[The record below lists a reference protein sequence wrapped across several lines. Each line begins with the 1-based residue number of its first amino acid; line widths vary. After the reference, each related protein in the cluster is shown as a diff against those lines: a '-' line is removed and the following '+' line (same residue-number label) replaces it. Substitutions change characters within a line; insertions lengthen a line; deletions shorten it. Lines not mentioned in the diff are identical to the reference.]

1 MPEMTNVEAAEAK
14 IRSAN
19 EVARRYVD
27 RHLRKARKD
36 LQNALQRNAPVEDVK
51 NLIEKT
57 QALSWLMFLVD
68 HAQTEE
74 KKDAQDHTA

>member
-1 MPEMTNVEAAEAK
+1 MPEMINVEAAEAR

-19 EVARRYVD
+19 EVAQRYVD

-36 LQNALQRNAPVEDVK
+36 LQNALQRNAPVEDVE

-68 HAQTEE
+68 HAQKEG